1 MLHIC
6 YIGIRIF
13 APAQERIFDLTDNGI
28 TFDDKL
34 NATDDISVESILAE
48 YGDFGL
54 GVPPEDEVS
63 AARGASSWRP

>member
-1 MLHIC
+1 MVSVSL
-6 YIGIRIF
+6 R
-13 APAQERIFDLTDNGI
+13 PRKERIFDLTDNGI

-54 GVPPEDEVS
+54 GVPP
-63 AARGASSWRP
+63 GG